1 MKSIRSKLTLLFSC
15 LLIIVSLGF
24 GIVSFK
30 ASSNAL
36 VSNVNK
42 TIPKMADEGAK
53 MVEGRLQTQL
63 ESLSAM
69 AENDSIKNR
78 NTPISKQVEI
88 LNLEK
93 KRKNYV
99 HLLIIDKDGKALLDD
114 GSTLDLKD
122 REYFKRA
129 IAGENAVSD
138 PLVSKAKDGSSLI
151 ISFAVPIKNN
161 NEVVGVLAGTKDGN
175 LLSELTNDI
184 TFGKTGKAFMVRKDG
199 TTIAHT
205 NKDLVINMDNDFENV
220 KKDSKLAPL
229 VEIEKK
235 MVAGESGTGEY
246 VYDGVAKYVGYAP
259 VKGTGWSLAVVIAQE
274 EILSETSSLKNSII
288 IIASVFI
295 ALGILFAQIIST
307 RIVKGIKATSS
318 YLELLANGDFS
329 KNVPEKYINMKDEI
343 GQMSG
348 STQRLTQSIREMIKQ
363 IKESSSSIETHAVSL
378 SSVSE
383 EISTSSQ
390 SVAAAIQDV
399 AQGTST
405 QAEDLVDITGILNQF
420 SENLQAIVDEIKD
433 IDVNAK
439 EVGSMSEESNSKM
452 EALIASVNKINKSF
466 GEFVSRIQGLEQNV
480 SEINQIINIINSI
493 ADQTNLLA
501 LNAAIEAARVGEA
514 GRGFA
519 VVADEIRNLAEQSK
533 TSSETIANLI
543 LDVSNS
549 TSSMVNTTEE
559 LNDELKGQLEIIN
572 NTLMSFENI
581 TKGINEVVP
590 KIERVNSSAVMI
602 DEDKTYILEK
612 IESVSAIAQETSASS
627 EEIAASAEE
636 MNASTEEVAASAEV
650 LSEMTKEMM
659 KQVNKFEL

>member
-1 MKSIRSKLTLLFSC
+1 MKSIKSKLTLLFSC

-36 VSNVNK
+36 ISNVSK

-53 MVEGRLQTQL
+53 VVEGRLQTQL

-78 NTPISKQVEI
+78 NTSISKQVET
-88 LNLEK
+88 LDLEK
-93 KRKNYV
+93 KRKNYI
-99 HLLIIDKDGKALLDD
+99 HLFIIDKDGKALLDD

-138 PLVSKAKDGSSLI
+138 PMVSKAKDGSNLI
-151 ISFAVPIKNN
+151 ISFAVPIKYN
-161 NEVVGVLAGTKDGN
+161 NEVVGVLGGTKDGN

-184 TFGKTGKAFMVRKDG
+184 TFGKTGKAFMLRKDG

-220 KKDSKLAPL
+220 KKDSKLASL

-235 MVAGESGTGEY
+235 MVAGGSGTGEY
-246 VYDGVAKYVGYAP
+246 VYDGVSKYVGYAP
-259 VKGTGWSLAVVIAQE
+259 VKGTGWSLAVVIAKE

-288 IIASVFI
+288 IIALVFI

-307 RIVKGIKATSS
+307 RIVKGIKVTSA

-329 KNVPEKYINMKDEI
+329 KDVSEKYTNMKDEI

-348 STQRLTQSIREMIKQ
+348 STQRLTQSIRAMIKQ
-363 IKESSSSIETHAVSL
+363 IKDSSSSIENQAENL

-390 SVAAAIQDV
+390 SVASSIQDV

-405 QAEDLVDITGILNQF
+405 QAEDLVDVTGTLNQF
-420 SENLQAIVDEIKD
+420 SDNLQAIVVEIKD
-433 IDVNAK
+433 IDINAK
-439 EVGSMSEESNSKM
+439 EIGSMSEESNSKM
-452 EALIASVNKINKSF
+452 EVLISSINKVNDSF
-466 GEFVSRIQGLEQNV
+466 NEFINKAQGLEKNV
-480 SEINQIINIINSI
+480 SQINQIINIINSI

-519 VVADEIRNLAEQSK
+519 VVAEEIRKLAEQSK
-533 TSSETIANLI
+533 TSSETIAKLI
-543 LDVSNS
+543 LDVSNG
-549 TSSMVNTTEE
+549 TSSMVSNTEE
-559 LNDELKGQLEIIN
+559 LNEELKGQLEIIN
-572 NTLMSFENI
+572 NTLISFKNI
-581 TKGINEVVP
+581 TNGINEVVP
-590 KIERVNSSAVMI
+590 KIERVNSSAIMI

-612 IESVSAIAQETSASS
+612 IESVSAVAQETSASS
-627 EEIAASAEE
+627 EEIAASAEQ

-659 KQVNKFEL
+659 KHINKFEL

>member
-15 LLIIVSLGF
+15 LLIVVSLGF

-78 NTPISKQVEI
+78 STSISKQVET
-88 LNLEK
+88 LELEK
-93 KRKNYV
+93 KRKSYI
-99 HLLIIDKDGKALLDD
+99 HLFIIDKDGKALLDD

-129 IAGENAVSD
+129 IAGENTVSD
-138 PLVSKAKDGSSLI
+138 PMVSKAKDGSSLI

-161 NEVVGVLAGTKDGN
+161 NEVVGVLGGTKDGN
-175 LLSELTNDI
+175 LLSDLTNDI
-184 TFGKTGKAFMVRKDG
+184 TFGKTGKAFMLRKDG
-199 TTIAHT
+199 TTIAHS

-235 MVAGESGTGEY
+235 MVAGEAGTGEY
-246 VYDGVAKYVGYAP
+246 VYDGVSKYVGYAP

-288 IIASVFI
+288 IIALVLI

-318 YLELLANGDFS
+318 YLELLADGDFS

-343 GQMSG
+343 GLMSG

-363 IKESSSSIETHAVSL
+363 IKESSSSIETHAVNL

-452 EALIASVNKINKSF
+452 EALIASVNKINNSF

-572 NTLMSFENI
+572 NTVVSFENI

-636 MNASTEEVAASAEV
+636 MNASTEEVAASVEV

>member
-1 MKSIRSKLTLLFSC
+1 MKSIKSKLTLFFSG
-15 LLIIVSLGF
+15 LLVVGSLGF
-24 GIVSFK
+24 GIVSYK
-30 ASSNAL
+30 AASNAL

-53 MVEGRLQTQL
+53 MVEGRLQSQL
-63 ESLSAM
+63 ESLSAI
-69 AENDSIKNR
+69 AENDTIKNR
-78 NTPISKQVEI
+78 STSVSKQAEV
-88 LNLEK
+88 LNAEK
-93 KRKNYV
+93 KRKNYI
-99 HLLIIDKDGKALLDD
+99 HLFVIDKDGKALLED
-114 GSTLDLKD
+114 GSSLDLKD
-122 REYFKRA
+122 REYFKKA
-129 IAGENAVSD
+129 IAGERNVSD
-138 PLVSKAKDGSSLI
+138 PIVSKAKDGSNLI

-161 NEVVGVLAGTKDGN
+161 NEVVGVLAATQDGN

-184 TFGKTGKAFMVRKDG
+184 TFGKTGKAFMLRKDG

-205 NKDLVINMDNDFENV
+205 NKDLVLNMDNDFENV
-220 KKDSKLAPL
+220 KKDSKLKSL

-235 MVAGESGTGEY
+235 MVAGEAGTGEY
-246 VYDGVAKYVGYAP
+246 VYDGVSKYVGYAP
-259 VKGTGWSLAVVIAQE
+259 VKGTEWSLAVVIAKNE
-274 EILSETSSLKNSII
+274 VLSETASLKNSII
-288 IIASVFI
+288 IIALVFI
-295 ALGILFAQIIST
+295 AVGIAFAQIISSK
-307 RIVKGIKATSS
+307 IVKGITGTSQ
-318 YLELLANGDFS
+318 YLELLSGGDFS
-329 KNVPEKYINMKDEI
+329 KNVPEKYINMKDEVGLI
-343 GQMSG
+343 SR
-348 STQRLTQSIREMIKQ
+348 STQKLTESIREMIKQ
-363 IKESSSSIETHAVSL
+363 IKESSSSIETHAVNL

-390 SVAAAIQDV
+390 SVASSIQDV

-420 SENLQAIVDEIKD
+420 SENLQAIVDEIKA
-433 IDVNAK
+433 IDVSAK
-439 EVGSMSEESNSKM
+439 EVGNMSEESNSKM
-452 EALIASVNKINKSF
+452 EALMASVNKINKSF
-466 GEFVSRIQGLEQNV
+466 GDFISRIQGLEQNV

-519 VVADEIRNLAEQSK
+519 VVAEEIRNLAEQSK

-572 NTLMSFENI
+572 NTLMSFKKI
-581 TKGINEVVP
+581 TSGINEVVP